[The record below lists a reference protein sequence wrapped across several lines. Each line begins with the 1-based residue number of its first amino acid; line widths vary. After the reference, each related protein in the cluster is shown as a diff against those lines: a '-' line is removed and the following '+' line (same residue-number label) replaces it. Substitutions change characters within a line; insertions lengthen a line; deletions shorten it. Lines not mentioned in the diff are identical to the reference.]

1 MGRIDAA
8 RETMRKLDWDDRAL
22 EASFPEFA
30 AVKDNF
36 TFGEVWQGGVL
47 DTRQRL
53 LVSAAC
59 LATVEGGDLE
69 PVLDAALGQGVSP
82 AELQEVFH
90 QAAPSV
96 GFARAERGLGVLEK
110 LLKAHGV
117 DLPLAPQATVTE
129 EDRLEEGIAVQRS
142 IFGPMIDAMRANAAP
157 DQMFMQDALSAHC
170 FGDTYTRGSLDLKT
184 RELLTFVCIVS
195 LGGCESQ
202 ANSHAA
208 GNLAVGNN
216 PAVLASAV
224 TQCLPYIGFPR
235 TLNAMT
241 AIGKAL
247 EMAAQAK
254 GQSQGQDAEEQEIC
268 RYPSPS
274 RPPTRS
280 SRRR

>member
-90 QAAPSV
+90 QAAPYV

-170 FGDTYTRGSLDLKT
+170 FGDTYTR
-184 RELLTFVCIVS
+184 
-195 LGGCESQ
+195 
-202 ANSHAA
+202 
-208 GNLAVGNN
+208 
-216 PAVLASAV
+216 ASRRAS
-224 TQCLPYIGFPR
+224 C
-235 TLNAMT
+235 
-241 AIGKAL
+241 
-247 EMAAQAK
+247 
-254 GQSQGQDAEEQEIC
+254 
-268 RYPSPS
+268 SPS
-274 RPPTRS
+274 CASSAWAAARVRPTRTRRATS
-280 SRRR
+280 PWATTLPCWLPPSRSACPTSAFPAPSTP

>member
-90 QAAPSV
+90 QSPAMLKAAATTMMAVP
-96 GFARAERGLGVLEK
+96 GARA
-110 LLKAHGV
+110 
-117 DLPLAPQATVTE
+117 
-129 EDRLEEGIAVQRS
+129 
-142 IFGPMIDAMRANAAP
+142 
-157 DQMFMQDALSAHC
+157 
-170 FGDTYTRGSLDLKT
+170 
-184 RELLTFVCIVS
+184 
-195 LGGCESQ
+195 
-202 ANSHAA
+202 AA
-208 GNLAVGNN
+208 GLRERNVR
-216 PAVLASAV
+216 ASASWRPQSAAWAE
-224 TQCLPYIGFPR
+224 TPKPR
-235 TLNAMT
+235 
-241 AIGKAL
+241 
-247 EMAAQAK
+247 
-254 GQSQGQDAEEQEIC
+254 
-268 RYPSPS
+268 
-274 RPPTRS
+274 
-280 SRRR
+280 